1 MKKKDVYYI
10 VLADDD
16 ADDRE
21 LFREALNE
29 IQKVNFKTA
38 KDGLSLMQ
46 MLKENKELPDV
57 IFLDLNM
64 PRMDGQACLKQIK
77 QDKKLHDIPVIIYS
91 TSKSPQYIEET
102 YQNGA
107 CLYITKPDSF
117 TKLKR
122 IMEKI
127 LSLGCDVNNRQRP
140 KHEFVL
146 AV

>member
-1 MKKKDVYYI
+1 MKKKDIYYI

-29 IQKVNFKTA
+29 THKTNFKTA

-46 MLKENKELPDV
+46 LLKDSKELPDA

-64 PRMDGQACLKQIK
+64 PRMDGHACLKEIK
-77 QDKKLHDIPVIIYS
+77 KDKKLHDIPVVIYS

-102 YQNGA
+102 YKDGA
-107 CLYITKPDSF
+107 SLYITKPDSF
-117 TKLKR
+117 TKLKKV
-122 IMEKI
+122 MEKVF
-127 LSLGCDVNNRQRP
+127 SLDCDHYVPQPP
-140 KHEFVL
+140 KNEFVL